1 MGAIGGVLMTS
12 YFDISRTHALLID
25 VGGIVGILGGLA
37 IESLVY
43 GAAQGGLD
51 QNARFT
57 EAEREHLAN
66 FSLGGMAVGLI
77 GAGILTRN
85 LDAPQPAVQPTVGKA
100 VGPDGKATTT
110 FGFGGEW

>member
-1 MGAIGGVLMTS
+1 M
-12 YFDISRTHALLID
+12 R
-25 VGGIVGILGGLA
+25 
-37 IESLVY
+37 
-43 GAAQGGLD
+43 LD

-85 LDAPQPAVQPTVGKA
+85 LDAPKLPMQPTLGKA
-100 VGPDGKATTT
+100 VGIDGKTTTT
-110 FGFGGEW
+110 FGLGGTW